1 MTILIYKRVT
11 FFIKVFT
18 DWFSKYY
25 NNYLTQGRW
34 TALDIYLD
42 ASRLSTSTTI
52 QLPFGDS
59 CIIWKRARMKREVF
73 YLVCKWDDNLVF
85 NSRHLLIHLYLVS
98 TLSQLLIVSP
108 AKISEFKNLLPRPLV
123 DEASST
129 RDLGARLRWIS
140 VGHWESAKKERR
152 RDPAILT
159 EQPRSIKDLLH
170 GQKGNFFSCGT
181 TAGNPEGAR

>member
-1 MTILIYKRVT
+1 MTILTYKKVT

-108 AKISEFKNLLPRPLV
+108 AKISEFTSHEILQAHRHNLLPRPLV

-129 RDLGARLRWIS
+129 RDLGTRLRWIS
-140 VGHWESAKKERR
+140 EGHWESAKKNDAE
-152 RDPAILT
+152 I
-159 EQPRSIKDLLH
+159 QPSWPNNL
-170 GQKGNFFSCGT
+170 GQ
-181 TAGNPEGAR
+181 